1 MRFSLVLPLLLAPTV
16 LSAQIKVPTPA
27 QQIALAIQPL
37 PKEFRTDATVLGYDA
52 SGKLVPLRN
61 TKGPMICLADD
72 PKEDGFHPACY
83 VRTLE
88 PFMLR
93 GRELRAA
100 GVKGDKVDSVRFAE
114 VKSGK
119 IAMPKAG
126 ALWQLIGPSDAVNVT
141 TGVIGPKVKP
151 LYVIYMPF
159 ATPET
164 TGIPAAPSMGM
175 PWLMLP
181 GTAKAHVMFS
191 MDM

>member
-1 MRFSLVLPLLLAPTV
+1 MRFSLVLPLLLAPTM
-16 LSAQIKVPTPA
+16 LSAQLKVPTPA
-27 QQIALAIQPL
+27 QQIALAVQPL
-37 PKEFRTDATVLGYDA
+37 PKEFRADATVLGYDA
-52 SGKLVPLRN
+52 AGKLVPLRS

-83 VRTLE
+83 ARALE
-88 PFMLR
+88 PFMAR
-93 GRELRAA
+93 GRELRAS
-100 GVKGDKVDSVRFAE
+100 GVKGDKVDTVRFAE

-119 IAMPKAG
+119 LVMPKAG
-126 ALWQLIGPSDAVNVT
+126 ALWQLIGPSDAVNVA

-164 TGIPAAPSMGM
+164 TGIPSSPQMGM

>member
-1 MRFSLVLPLLLAPTV
+1 MLALPLLLLPTAC
-16 LSAQIKVPTPA
+16 SAQYQVPTPA

-37 PKEFRTDATVLGYDA
+37 PKEFQADASVLGYNK
-52 SGKLVPLRN
+52 SGKLISLRA
-61 TKGPMICLADD
+61 TEGTMICLADD

-93 GRELRAA
+93 GRELRAS
-100 GVKGDKVDSVRFAE
+100 GVKGDQVDSVRFAE

-119 IAMPKAG
+119 LVMPKAG

-159 ATPET
+159 ATPES
-164 TGIPAAPSMGM
+164 TGIPAAPSMGQ